1 MKFELISLAGSKVNE
16 SVYEVIVPTIDGE
29 IAIFPDH
36 EALVSVAKPGVIS
49 VRRDKHHSDEQLEY
63 YAISGGVIEIANN
76 QVRVLVDDAE
86 SGEEIIESESRAA
99 LERAMKLRDQAT
111 NQVELEKAHQ
121 LVDRH
126 AVRLKVADL
135 HRRKRRL

>member
-16 SVYEVIVPTIDGE
+16 SVHEVIVPTIDGE
-29 IAIFPDH
+29 SAIFPDH

>member
-16 SVYEVIVPTIDGE
+16 SVYEVIVPTIAGE

-76 QVRVLVDDAE
+76 KVRVLVDDAE
-86 SGEEIIESESRAA
+86 SGEEIVESESRAA